1 MAEKT
6 ITLRVEL
13 TATEAENLAQYLK
26 RAGVSDYRAKARDD
40 EEAYAMRD
48 AAERVADALSSAGY
62 APR

>member
-6 ITLRVEL
+6 ITLHVEL
-13 TATEAENLAQYLK
+13 TDTEAENLAQYLK
-26 RAGVSDYRAKARDD
+26 RAGFSEYRAKAKND

-48 AAERVADALSSAGY
+48 AAERVADALSAAGY